1 MATDRT
7 SHPFELLEQMDQLCQ
22 RMADAFPTDS
32 KANEFWKGIG
42 FVVGG
47 ETVVTPWDEVAEIQ
61 SLPNFTRVPGAKD
74 WVKGV
79 ANVRGSLLPVM
90 DLGSFMGFRS
100 KSMRKQ
106 RLLVI
111 QHDGIYSG
119 LIVDEILGAMSFEQ
133 FEQMEYEPVVNENL
147 KPFIRGGFTKQDTD
161 WPVFSLHAVAESPDF
176 RKVSRK

>member
-1 MATDRT
+1 MQLSREH
-7 SHPFELLEQMDQLCQ
+7 HPFELLEQMDQLCQ

-32 KANEFWKGIG
+32 QANEYWKGIG

-47 ETVVTPWDEVAEIQ
+47 QMVVTPWNEVAEIQ
-61 SLPNFTRVPGAKD
+61 SLPSVTRVPGAKD

-90 DLGSFMGFRS
+90 DLGSFIGYRP
-100 KSMRKQ
+100 KNLRKQ

-119 LIVDEILGAMSFEQ
+119 LIVDEILGAISFEQ
-133 FEQMEYEPVVNENL
+133 FEQMEEVPQVEDNL
-147 KPFIRGGFTKQDTD
+147 KPYITGGFTKQDTD